1 MKYGAELWGR
11 KKRNVLEKITLDYI
25 KWGFRI
31 DFCSTRYLITK
42 KLGLTKLKIRWG
54 LRAKRYEEKIEEMED
69 DR

>member
-1 MKYGAELWGR
+1 M
-11 KKRNVLEKITLDYI
+11 LDYI

-42 KLGLTKLKIRWG
+42 KLGLIKLKIRWG

>member
-1 MKYGAELWGR
+1 M
-11 KKRNVLEKITLDYI
+11 LDYI

-54 LRAKRYEEKIEEMED
+54 LRAKRYGEKIEEMED